1 MQGLASRKTTKSDG
15 FVHDDDDE
23 TKKEAGENEKQ

>member
-1 MQGLASRKTTKSDG
+1 MQGLASGKTTKLAG

-23 TKKEAGENEKQ
+23 KKGGWENEKQ